1 MKKSVNFPPSE
12 EEMEALKRKAGGKR
26 LAEFIREVVVK

>member
-1 MKKSVNFPPSE
+1 VKVTLSE
-12 EEMEALKRKAGGKR
+12 DDMEALKRKAGGMR